1 MNHQEKTIIIGGGIA
16 GISCA
21 LKLREAGKPFVMI
34 AERLGGRVYYDDELK
49 VNFGAYFMVHNY
61 ENVKKILKK
70 ATPLSKTNGQYH
82 NNEKDYYKI
91 FRLKTLGQIPQ
102 FIRFGLTM
110 VKFMRHYKRYK
121 ERCEIMSDRQAISS
135 DPYIKRLFFQPAL
148 DFIDEKRFV
157 GIHED
162 YFSKFSYACMAV
174 KADQIN
180 ALDYLIIC
188 IALVLPIH
196 RHVFDNKGIA
206 EMFKNELIIDSVTSI
221 KRTDKGYKV
230 TTKSG
235 KVLQEKYTVVA
246 TPGFVTKQL
255 LDIPYIRE
263 SYMLSTSHVTGTL
276 KKKYRKYFMNLF
288 AEGAPIIAIS
298 IQDDGSYI
306 VHASVSTEEDYLDNY
321 FDNYI
326 INKKVT
332 WEKALYTEGKDI
344 VDEQVKEF
352 GKNLYIAGE
361 HNSVGME
368 PSAISGIYAANE
380 IIRSMM

>member
-1 MNHQEKTIIIGGGIA
+1 
-16 GISCA
+16 
-21 LKLREAGKPFVMI
+21 
-34 AERLGGRVYYDDELK
+34 
-49 VNFGAYFMVHNY
+49 
-61 ENVKKILKK
+61 
-70 ATPLSKTNGQYH
+70 
-82 NNEKDYYKI
+82 
-91 FRLKTLGQIPQ
+91 
-102 FIRFGLTM
+102 
-110 VKFMRHYKRYK
+110 
-121 ERCEIMSDRQAISS
+121 MSDRQAISS